1 MRSIGLDAD
10 VMRPVATPI
19 IRGMRSSSVIA
30 LVMTQVTI
38 LLMNVRDLKKGKL
51 QLFGDEALMEK
62 FRYIILN

>member
-30 LVMTQVTI
+30 LIMTPVI
-38 LLMNVRDLKKGKL
+38 LLLMNVRDLKKGKL
-51 QLFGDEALMEK
+51 HYSGMKHWWRKLDMSL
-62 FRYIILN
+62 LT